1 MLALRDVQAAF
12 RRAVLDG
19 DDGALAGLVAADRI
33 AAAERLAVYR
43 NNVQTSLT
51 EMLRDTFPAVCRIV
65 DARFFAYAAHAFLS
79 MHPPQCACLAEYG
92 AGFADFLAAF
102 PPCRALVYLADVA
115 RFEWLMNAAAQAADA
130 DALMPS
136 ALACV
141 APADAA
147 RLVFRLDASLGY
159 LASPWPVDRI
169 WRLNRPGATGD
180 EAVDLAAGGVCLE
193 VRRHSDDVVFRAVDA
208 APFAFREAIAGGATL
223 DAAFAAA
230 VAADARFDLGAAV
243 ADLFRDGAVV
253 AFTLAPE
260 ALP

>member
-19 DDGALAGLVAADRI
+19 DDGALAGLVAADGI

-51 EMLRDTFPAVCRIV
+51 DVLRDTFPAVCRIV

-79 MHPPQCACLAEYG
+79 MHPPRRACLAEYG
-92 AGFADFLAAF
+92 GGFADFLAAF
-102 PPCRALVYLADVA
+102 PPCRALIYLADVA
-115 RFEWLMNAAAQAADA
+115 RFEWLMTAAAQAADA
-130 DALMPS
+130 EALLPS

-147 RLVFRLDASLGY
+147 RLVFRLDPSVGF

-180 EAVDLAAGGVCLE
+180 DVVDLAAGGVRLE
-193 VRRHSDDVVFRAVDA
+193 VRRHGDAVVFRAVDA
-208 APFAFREAIAGGATL
+208 APFAFREAIAAGARL
-223 DAAFAAA
+223 DTAFAAA

-253 AFTLAPE
+253 AFTLASE
-260 ALP
+260 APP